1 MKNLSKQAV
10 ILDNLSSPYIDQ
22 AIIILKN
29 NPIGQQDKIIEEA
42 ARLVASYFNNNI
54 SVSPCTEQKKNTSL
68 KATIILLAAALICTL
83 IFSVL
88 K

>member
-22 AIIILKN
+22 AIIILKS

-42 ARLVASYFNNNI
+42 ERIVASYFNNKI
-54 SVSPCTEQKKNTSL
+54 SDSSHPPQKNNTSL
-68 KATIILLAAALICTL
+68 KATIILLSAALICTL

>member
-29 NPIGQQDKIIEEA
+29 NPIGQQDKFIAEA
-42 ARLVASYFNNNI
+42 ERIVASYFNNKI

>member
-42 ARLVASYFNNNI
+42 ERIVASYFNNKI